1 MTGRA
6 HRIFALFSLLGKWP
20 AQNRRKFPK
29 MSSCSPAGY
38 DSRVATGPPRV
49 LIADDEPQL
58 LRVLIRVLER
68 QGYTVIS
75 APDGKVALEAL
86 RETSEAIDAIVIDA
100 AIGPK
105 GAGAVLEVLA
115 AEQPQIGVIVTSGDQ
130 LPDSLRSR
138 LLASNGIF
146 LLKPFPPSA
155 VLEAVEDSLVKEGG

>member
-1 MTGRA
+1 M
-6 HRIFALFSLLGKWP
+6 
-20 AQNRRKFPK
+20 
-29 MSSCSPAGY
+29 
-38 DSRVATGPPRV
+38 ATGPPRV

-75 APDGKVALEAL
+75 APDSKVALEAL

-100 AIGPK
+100 AIGPQ

-146 LLKPFPPSA
+146 LLKPFPSSA
-155 VLEAVEDSLVKEGG
+155 LVEAVEDSLVKEGG

>member
-1 MTGRA
+1 M
-6 HRIFALFSLLGKWP
+6 
-20 AQNRRKFPK
+20 
-29 MSSCSPAGY
+29 
-38 DSRVATGPPRV
+38 ATGPTRV
-49 LIADDEPQL
+49 LIADDESQL
-58 LRVLIRVLER
+58 LRVLSRVLER

-146 LLKPFPPSA
+146 LLKPFSPSA
-155 VLEAVEDSLVKEGG
+155 LVEAVEDSLVEEGG